1 MNLCESH
8 WRAQPSTR
16 GWQQALWDDVSWV
29 GLSLLWVITHL
40 LLASLP
46 GGIKSR
52 VLNGVLASCRA
63 YRCFGLSRCSAERH
77 RHSSVVCEEERRA
90 VGMCGRGR
98 SDKSCASMGQLCWFS
113 EEMAET
119 RGNRSA
125 PGFILYGQENSL
137 GCVSLTEK
145 SHFYHFIGSQTV
157 RITFTHCPFLFKLVV
172 MSCLVMFAQCFILL
186 SSSVASSCALSLAL
200 FLCLLHFSP
209 LVTFLNLFFFSFLL
223 SHTLSSLCPACS
235 LFVWLFGKE
244 EGIYSSHWIL
254 LPTVPPIWLLW
265 ILQSMTPCQIVMLP

>member
-8 WRAQPSTR
+8 QWAQPNTR
-16 GWQQALWDDVSWV
+16 GWQQALGDDVSWV
-29 GLSLLWVITHL
+29 GLSLLWVITHWVL
-40 LLASLP
+40 VSLP

-90 VGMCGRGR
+90 MGMCGWGR
-98 SDKSCASMGQLCWFS
+98 SDKSCASVGQLCWFS

-119 RGNRSA
+119 QGNRSA
-125 PGFILYGQENSL
+125 PGFISYGQENSL

-145 SHFYHFIGSQTV
+145 AHFYHFTGSQTI

-172 MSCLVMFAQCFILL
+172 MSCLVVFAQCFILL
-186 SSSVASSCALSLAL
+186 SSSVANSCALSLAL

-209 LVTFLNLFFFSFLL
+209 LFTFLYLFFFFS
-223 SHTLSSLCPACS
+223 LSSFPYFVFS
-235 LFVWLFGKE
+235 L
-244 EGIYSSHWIL
+244 SCL
-254 LPTVPPIWLLW
+254 LPFCVIIWEGRGNL
-265 ILQSMTPCQIVMLP
+265 